1 MEISISELGILR
13 FLPFLL
19 LGIINSLPSKSR
31 RGWLKPSAGAQYTGV
46 SLKVFRRWLKSG
58 ALRHVRLDS
67 GRILIKL
74 DWVDQYLLEYEVKD
88 DTDQIADEI
97 LRSSGRG

>member
-19 LGIINSLPSKSR
+19 LGIIYSLPSESM
-31 RGWLKPSAGAQYTGV
+31 RGWLKPSAAAIYCGV

-58 ALRHVRLDS
+58 GLRHSVLES
-67 GRILIKL
+67 GRILIKISWI
-74 DWVDQYLLEYEVKD
+74 DTFLEQFEVKD
-88 DTDQIADEI
+88 NVDEIVDEI
-97 LRSSGRG
+97 LKD

>member
-19 LGIINSLPSKSR
+19 LGIIYSLPGESR
-31 RGWLKPSAGAQYTGV
+31 RGWLRPSQAAIYCGV

-58 ALRHVRLDS
+58 GLRHSVLPS
-67 GRILIKL
+67 NRILIKISWI
-74 DWVDQYLLEYEVKD
+74 DTFLEQFEVKSD
-88 DTDQIADEI
+88 VDRLVDEI
-97 LRSSGRG
+97 LKE